1 MADTAAYTA
10 PERFAVSHLGMR
22 EIHGD
27 RPPWQLVKEL
37 IQNVFDEAPAAT
49 ECRVTLSLSPTEPES
64 MLLEVE
70 DDGPGFADIAD
81 AWTLLKPTPKRM
93 DPAKRGRFNLGEKE
107 VLSVA
112 LEARVET
119 AGHTVDFP
127 RIGSRVHTENG
138 RDRGTRL
145 TALMPW
151 TAAQKIELEERLRR
165 FRPTDC
171 RLFVNGVEVP
181 PREPVKTW
189 AANLPTVLQAGPGE
203 PLRRTNRNTTLHFLA
218 PDEEYETGWLYEMG
232 IPIQPIACQWDIDI
246 QQKVPMPPNRDTVGE
261 AYLQDIYAEALNA
274 FQQDLEPEQFG
285 AAWIDTAI
293 EDSRV
298 QQTAVRRLV
307 KGRYGERPIFTG
319 PDRDA
324 NLHAAEAG
332 HSLIHPNSL
341 SAVERQR
348 FKQDAQV
355 PTARELYGRSVSF
368 DPTNPNIILS
378 DRDNP
383 AFETFREWVIK
394 VASYCGLVPEVV
406 FYQHEDRVLASCT
419 GNTTTPRVS
428 FNCANL
434 AEDFFRPP
442 YNRAEQ
448 LDVVIHELGHA
459 LANKP
464 MEHGPAW
471 GHGCSAAGSLIA
483 AGLLRAAQGGRT
495 PLRSLREKTEQGP
508 PATTEETPATAA
520 AAAALPEPAPP
531 PAPPET
537 PARAEGNGKP
547 KPALTLPGLAAAQPP
562 PEPAA
567 ASARP
572 Y

>member
-1 MADTAAYTA
+1 MAANPGYAA

-49 ECRVTLSLSPTEPES
+49 ECHVTLQAAPTEPEL
-64 MLLEVE
+64 MLLEVT

-127 RIGSRVHTENG
+127 RMGSRLHAPNARE
-138 RDRGTRL
+138 RGTRL

-151 TAAQKIELEERLRR
+151 NEAQRIELEQRLRR

-171 RLFVNGVEVP
+171 RLFVNGQEVP
-181 PREPVKTW
+181 RREPVKTW
-189 AANLPTVLQAGPGE
+189 PVNLPTVLQAGPGE
-203 PLRRTNRNTTLHFLA
+203 PLRRTTRNTTLHFLTPNDA
-218 PDEEYETGWLYEMG
+218 ESPETGWLYEMG
-232 IPIQPIACQWDIDI
+232 IPIQPIACPWDIDV

-274 FQQDLEPEQFG
+274 FQQELQPQEFG

-293 EDSRV
+293 EDRRV
-298 QQTAVRRLV
+298 QSTAVKQLV
-307 KGRYGERPIFTG
+307 QGRYGARPVFTG

-341 SAVERQR
+341 SATERER
-348 FKQDAQV
+348 FRQDAQV
-355 PTARELYGRSVSF
+355 PTARQLYGRPHGLDLLNPAIRLS
-368 DPTNPNIILS
+368 PT
-378 DRDNP
+378 DNP
-383 AFETFREWVIK
+383 DFPPFERWVLRM
-394 VASYCGLVPEVV
+394 AAYCGLHPEVI
-406 FYQHEDRVLASCT
+406 FYQHNDQVLASCT
-419 GNTTTPRVS
+419 GDTKYPKVS
-428 FNCANL
+428 FNVANL
-434 AEDFFRPP
+434 APEFFRPP
-442 YNRAEQ
+442 YNRPEQ
-448 LDVVIHELGHA
+448 LDLLIHELGHA

-471 GHGCSAAGSLIA
+471 GHGCSSAGASIA
-483 AGLLRAAQGGRT
+483 AGLAG
-495 PLRSLREKTEQGP
+495 
-508 PATTEETPATAA
+508 
-520 AAAALPEPAPP
+520 
-531 PAPPET
+531 
-537 PARAEGNGKP
+537 
-547 KPALTLPGLAAAQPP
+547 QPS
-562 PEPAA
+562 E
-567 ASARP
+567 
-572 Y
+572 

>member
-1 MADTAAYTA
+1 MANPNPTYAA

-37 IQNVFDEAPAAT
+37 IQNVFDEAPAAG
-49 ECRVTLSLSPTEPES
+49 ECHVTLQASPQEPELT
-64 MLLEVE
+64 LLEVT

-93 DPAKRGRFNLGEKE
+93 DPNKRGRFNLGEKE

-127 RIGSRVHTENG
+127 RLGSRLHAPNTRE
-138 RDRGTRL
+138 RGTCL

-151 TAAQKIELEERLRR
+151 NAAQRMELQARLRR

-171 RLFVNGVEVP
+171 RLFINGREVP
-181 PREPVKTW
+181 PRTPVKTW
-189 AANLPTVLQAGPGE
+189 PANLPTVLQAGPGE
-203 PLRRTNRNTTLHFLA
+203 PLRRTTRNTTLHFLE
-218 PDEEYETGWLYEMG
+218 PEEFESGWLYEMG
-232 IPIQPIACQWDIDI
+232 IPIQPIACQWDIDV

-261 AYLQDIYAEALNA
+261 AYLQDIYAETLNA
-274 FQQDLEPEQFG
+274 FQQDLAPEQFG

-293 EDSRV
+293 EDARV
-298 QQTAVRRLV
+298 QPTAVRQLV
-307 KGRYGERPIFTG
+307 KGRYGDRPVFTG

-341 SAVERQR
+341 SATERER

-355 PTARELYGRSVSF
+355 PTARQLYGRPQGF
-368 DPTNPNIILS
+368 DLMNPKILLS
-378 DRDNP
+378 DTDNP
-383 AFETFREWVIK
+383 LFPPFRDWVMQ
-394 VASYCGLVPEVV
+394 VAAYCGLTPQVI
-406 FYQHEDRVLASCT
+406 FYMHEDRVLASCT
-419 GNTTTPRVS
+419 GNTATPRVS

-434 AEDFFRPP
+434 AKEFFAPP
-442 YNRAEQ
+442 YNRPEQ
-448 LDVVIHELGHA
+448 LEIIIHELGHA
-459 LANKP
+459 LADKP

-471 GHGCSAAGSLIA
+471 GEGCSTAGACIA
-483 AGLLRAAQGGRT
+483 AGLLGQLK
-495 PLRSLREKTEQGP
+495 P
-508 PATTEETPATAA
+508 EES
-520 AAAALPEPAPP
+520 
-531 PAPPET
+531 
-537 PARAEGNGKP
+537 
-547 KPALTLPGLAAAQPP
+547 TLL
-562 PEPAA
+562 
-567 ASARP
+567 
-572 Y
+572 